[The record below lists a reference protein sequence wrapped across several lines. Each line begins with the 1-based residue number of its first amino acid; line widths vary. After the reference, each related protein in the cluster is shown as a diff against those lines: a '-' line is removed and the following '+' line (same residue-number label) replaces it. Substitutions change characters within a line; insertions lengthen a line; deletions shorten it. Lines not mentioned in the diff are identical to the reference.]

1 MNSLLFSLGIFL
13 NKTGIKLGEC
23 ISILIHMKTN
33 YFQIILFC
41 LTWIISSTARGQSYY
56 ELPAEHHQYDEANYS
71 TGVGIR
77 LGSGLTVK
85 QFVNPITAIEGI
97 LGYSYNTLLL
107 SGLLEKHITVT
118 PSSRFKWFFGTG
130 GHVGFFRY
138 RGFYYWAYEFGN
150 RVFYVDSNT
159 NKIAAVP
166 GVDFIFGLE
175 YKFRSVP
182 LTAGIDIKPFID
194 FYKGANGF
202 FDGAISFRCPF

>member
-1 MNSLLFSLGIFL
+1 MVSMLSKERKINCSPELRGKTAQPEGRFSTIKKNLFMNSLLFSLGIFL

-107 SGLLEKHITVT
+107 SG
-118 PSSRFKWFFGTG
+118 
-130 GHVGFFRY
+130 
-138 RGFYYWAYEFGN
+138 
-150 RVFYVDSNT
+150 
-159 NKIAAVP
+159 
-166 GVDFIFGLE
+166 
-175 YKFRSVP
+175 
-182 LTAGIDIKPFID
+182 
-194 FYKGANGF
+194 
-202 FDGAISFRCPF
+202 